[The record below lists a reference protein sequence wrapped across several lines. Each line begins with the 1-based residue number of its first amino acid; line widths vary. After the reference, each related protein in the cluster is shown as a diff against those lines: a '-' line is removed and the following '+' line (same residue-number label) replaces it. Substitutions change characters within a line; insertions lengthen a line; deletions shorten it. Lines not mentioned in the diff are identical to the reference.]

1 MRFARKGVL
10 VPAHGPHRRLADA
23 SRRHRGDL
31 RAGAVGADVPHTPGG
46 GGQGEQHGIRPLR
59 GRLDREGLAHPLDG
73 RPAQGRCGLG
83 QHVQPLRPDVALR
96 RLQGVGLRSRGRPPR
111 PRGLRHHFPCDILHT
126 ADGSHPMSR
135 LDVRKTYKLY
145 IGGKFPRSESGRS
158 YEIVSAKGEFLANAS
173 MGSRKDVRDAV
184 VAARSALAG
193 WSGATAYNRGQVLYR
208 VAEVLEGRRA
218 QFVEEVAAGEGLS
231 ARAAGATVD
240 AAIDRVVW
248 YAGWTDKI
256 AQVLGNLNPVAGP
269 FFNVSAPEPT
279 GVVGVLAPQS
289 SSLLGLVS
297 VVAPVIATGNTA
309 VVVPSA
315 DRPLPA
321 ITLGE
326 VLATSDVPGGVVNL
340 ITARTAEV
348 ASWLAAHRD
357 VNAIDLTGVAGAD
370 GVDWAA
376 LEAEAAGNL
385 KRVYRP
391 LVVDGRPVEPDW
403 NADPGL
409 GRIRA
414 FVETKTVW
422 HPKGL

>member
-1 MRFARKGVL
+1 
-10 VPAHGPHRRLADA
+10 
-23 SRRHRGDL
+23 
-31 RAGAVGADVPHTPGG
+31 
-46 GGQGEQHGIRPLR
+46 
-59 GRLDREGLAHPLDG
+59 
-73 RPAQGRCGLG
+73 
-83 QHVQPLRPDVALR
+83 
-96 RLQGVGLRSRGRPPR
+96 
-111 PRGLRHHFPCDILHT
+111 
-126 ADGSHPMSR
+126 MSR

-145 IGGKFPRSESGRS
+145 IGGAFPRSESGRS
-158 YEIVSAKGEFLANAS
+158 YEVVSATGEFLANAA

-193 WSGATAYNRGQVLYR
+193 WSGATPYNRGQVLYR
-208 VAEVLEGRRA
+208 VAEVLEGRRT
-218 QFVEEVAAGEGLS
+218 QFVEEVAASEGSS
-231 ARAAGATVD
+231 ARAAGAVVD

-279 GVVGVLAPQS
+279 GVVGILAPQG

-297 VVAPVIATGNTA
+297 VVAPVIASGNTA
-309 VVVPSA
+309 VVVTSA

-321 ITLGE
+321 VTFGE
-326 VLATSDVPGGVVNL
+326 VLATSDVPGGVVNI

-357 VNAIDLTGVAGAD
+357 VNAIDLTGAAGAD
-370 GVDWAA
+370 GVDWGA
-376 LEAEAAGNL
+376 LEVEAAGNL
-385 KRVYRP
+385 KRVLRP
-391 LVVDGRPVEPDW
+391 ALADGQPVEPDW
-403 NADPGL
+403 SADPGL

>member
-1 MRFARKGVL
+1 
-10 VPAHGPHRRLADA
+10 
-23 SRRHRGDL
+23 
-31 RAGAVGADVPHTPGG
+31 
-46 GGQGEQHGIRPLR
+46 
-59 GRLDREGLAHPLDG
+59 
-73 RPAQGRCGLG
+73 
-83 QHVQPLRPDVALR
+83 
-96 RLQGVGLRSRGRPPR
+96 
-111 PRGLRHHFPCDILHT
+111 
-126 ADGSHPMSR
+126 MSR

-184 VAARSALAG
+184 VAARTALSG
-193 WSGATAYNRGQVLYR
+193 WSGATPFNRGQVLYR

-218 QFVEEVAAGEGLS
+218 QFIEEVAAGEGLS
-231 ARAAGATVD
+231 TRAAGAAVD

-279 GVVGVLAPQS
+279 GVVGVLAPQG

-297 VVAPVIATGNTA
+297 VIAPVIASGNTA
-309 VVVPSA
+309 VVVSSA

-321 ITLGE
+321 VTLGE
-326 VLATSDVPGGVVNL
+326 VLATSDVPGGVVNI

-391 LVVDGRPVEPDW
+391 MVVDGRPVEPDW